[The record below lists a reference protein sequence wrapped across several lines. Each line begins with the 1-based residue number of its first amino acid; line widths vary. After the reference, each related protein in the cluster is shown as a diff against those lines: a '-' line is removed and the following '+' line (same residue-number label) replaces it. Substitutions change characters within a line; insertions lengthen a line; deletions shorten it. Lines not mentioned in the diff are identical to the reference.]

1 MFQFWS
7 FLDVKYLSDH
17 DNTQPKT
24 SHSQELQW
32 LTVTVYLRREQSKI
46 S

>member
-24 SHSQELQW
+24 SHSQESQW
-32 LTVTVYLRREQSKI
+32 LTVYLRREQSKI